1 MSKGDDRHARPT
13 EKGGYT
19 TMAAL
24 LRAHRRR
31 AGLTLDALAERTGLT
46 KSYLSKVER
55 GLRTPSIAVA
65 LKIAGALNA
74 DVSQLFSDNPD
85 DTVVTIERRSQRAR
99 VDGTGGRAV
108 YDPVATRMV
117 GKAMQPFVVHPTIH
131 PESDFM
137 EHPGEEFIYVTAG
150 AVEVTLADQMIQL
163 DEGDSLYFDANT
175 PHRVRSVSPE
185 RAVLVVVVHDGD
197 VRNPLH
203 DGDSSASRQCGPT
216 TLTPET

>member
-1 MSKGDDRHARPT
+1 
-13 EKGGYT
+13 
-19 TMAAL
+19 MAAL

-65 LKIAGALNA
+65 LKIASALDA
-74 DVSQLFSDNPD
+74 DVSQLFSGNPD

-99 VDGTGGRAV
+99 VDGTDGRAM

-117 GKAMQPFVVHPTIH
+117 GKAMQPFVVHPTVY

-137 EHPGEEFIYVTAG
+137 EHAGEEFIYVTAG
-150 AVEVTLADQMIQL
+150 AVEVTLADQVIQL

-185 RAVLVVVVHDGD
+185 RAVLIVVVHDGD
-197 VRNPLH
+197 ARNPLH
-203 DGDSSASRQCGPT
+203 DGDSSAARQCGPT
-216 TLTPET
+216 TLTSEA